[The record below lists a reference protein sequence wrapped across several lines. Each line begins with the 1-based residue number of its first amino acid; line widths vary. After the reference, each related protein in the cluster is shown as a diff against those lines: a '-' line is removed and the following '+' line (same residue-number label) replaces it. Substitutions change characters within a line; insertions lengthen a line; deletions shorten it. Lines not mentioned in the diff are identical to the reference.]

1 MMLEYVN
8 LENGL
13 KELLEMK
20 SLSLK
25 IQWKN

>member
-1 MMLEYVN
+1 MILEYVN
-8 LENGL
+8 LENSL

-25 IQWKN
+25 IQWKS